1 MSFANTRPVVKRVPL
16 LAAVFAAQVAVAHW
30 GRAQIAVAVSTTDGE
45 AATNKLPGF
54 SVRRENQQV
63 TEAVEDFE
71 RFRSKEMWDKAF
83 AGLNKVFDADP
94 SGLSLKSDGFYVTT
108 PARVQDELLTL
119 PASGREAF
127 RLFYDPKAEQLLRQ
141 TTGSG
146 DALSA
151 AGPTA
156 AHADDIENL
165 SKIVNRYFV
174 TSVGDRA
181 ADRLGDALFEAGD
194 FAAAE
199 RSWRLIL
206 DNSPGTTLSPAL
218 LQTKRGIALARLGA
232 ADGVAQVRG
241 ILQDRFSGQTVRI
254 GGRDVIAT
262 EYLDALTKDLSGAPA
277 SHPEG
282 MISSTIGAGVSVL
295 ATLQL
300 PSSDAPAWQ
309 IPLMDDAGR
318 QQINDA
324 FSRFGWQMLAT
335 QLTAAVPPIATDGK
349 RVYANWFGA
358 CFAADLNTGKMLWRT
373 QTFAG
378 VAEKLSQAAMRGEGA
393 TTEQGAI
400 RLVGNQV
407 LFTGRPSSGQD
418 NLNRLTCLESETGK
432 VAWTSG
438 GAGPLSK
445 WSVIGQPLVE
455 GDSIYVCA
463 HPAQSQD
470 VTLLSIG
477 LKDGDLRWEVLLGT
491 PALGTDF
498 RGMAIGASPV
508 MLRHDALIY
517 ILTNNGVLL
526 AINPAAHR
534 IEWAFSYP
542 TQVTGQQQFF
552 GNQESPPPTPPG
564 AMFVLGST
572 LLFKE
577 TGGDEMYAIDLS
589 GPVLK
594 WKRPIEP
601 SVTLVAADEKSLYLV
616 GAEADCIDA
625 DSHALR
631 WSDKLSVGTRDVI
644 PLVGGSHL
652 YVFGERGIHDIQTA
666 DGTAGPIFRGYDRDG
681 AGGTLWQTGDRVI
694 TVSSSAITAYP
705 LGAAGRH

>member
-1 MSFANTRPVVKRVPL
+1 MGVPL
-16 LAAVFAAQVAVAHW
+16 VAALFAAHVAVGHW
-30 GRAQIAVAVSTTDGE
+30 GRAQIAVAVSATDRE
-45 AATNKLPGF
+45 DPTNKLPGF

-83 AGLNKVFDADP
+83 AALNKVFDADP

-108 PARVQDELLTL
+108 AARIRDELLTL

-141 TTGSG
+141 ATGS
-146 DALSA
+146 DDSFAPAS
-151 AGPTA
+151 PPA

-199 RSWRLIL
+199 QSWRLVL

-218 LQTKRGIALARLGA
+218 LQTKRSIALARLGA
-232 ADGVAQVRG
+232 ADGVAQILG
-241 ILQDRFSGQTVRI
+241 ILHDRYSGQTVRL

-262 EYLDALTKDLSGAPA
+262 EYLDALTKDLSAAPA
-277 SHPEG
+277 SHPG
-282 MISSTIGAGVSVL
+282 AVVSSTIGAGASAL
-295 ATLQL
+295 AGLQL
-300 PSSDAPAWQ
+300 PASDAPAWQ

-324 FSRFGWQMLAT
+324 FSRFGWQMLANQVT
-335 QLTAAVPPIATDGK
+335 SAVPAIASDGK

-378 VAEKLSQAAMRGEGA
+378 VAEKLSQAAMRGEG
-393 TTEQGAI
+393 TNTEQGAI
-400 RLVGNQV
+400 VLVGNRV

-418 NLNRLTCLESETGK
+418 NLTRLTCLESETGK

-438 GAGPLSK
+438 RTGPLSK

-455 GDSIYVCA
+455 GDSLYVCA

-470 VTLLSIG
+470 VTLLNIA
-477 LKDGDLRWEVLLGT
+477 LKDRDLRWEVLLGT

-508 MLRHDALIY
+508 MLRYAALIY
-517 ILTNNGVLL
+517 ILTNNGVML
-526 AINPAAHR
+526 AINPAARR

-542 TQVTGQQQFF
+542 TQVAGQQQRFF
-552 GNQESPPPTPPG
+552 GNNRESPPPTPPG

-572 LLFKE
+572 LFFKE

-601 SVTLVAADEKSLYLV
+601 SVTLGAADERSLYLV

-631 WSDKLSVGTRDVI
+631 WSDKLSVGTRDVL
-644 PLVGGSHL
+644 PLFAGPHL

-681 AGGTLWQTGDRVI
+681 SGGALWQTGDRLI

-705 LGAAGRH
+705 AAAAGRR

>member
-1 MSFANTRPVVKRVPL
+1 MRVPL
-16 LAAVFAAQVAVAHW
+16 LAVLFVTSSAVAHW
-30 GRAQIAVAVSTTDGE
+30 GRAQIAVAVSSTDG
-45 AATNKLPGF
+45 ADPTNKLPGF

-63 TEAVEDFE
+63 TEALEDFE

-83 AGLNKVFDADP
+83 AALNKVFDADP

-108 PARVQDELLTL
+108 AARIRDELLTL

-127 RLFYDPKAEQLLRQ
+127 RLFYDPKAAQLLREA
-141 TTGSG
+141 TGSG
-146 DALSA
+146 DSPGSA
-151 AGPTA
+151 SPPA
-156 AHADDIENL
+156 AHADDIESL
-165 SKIVNRYFV
+165 GKIVNRYFV

-206 DNSPGTTLSPAL
+206 DNYPGTTLSPPL
-218 LQTKRGIALARLGA
+218 LETKRGIALARLGA

-241 ILQDRFSGQTVRI
+241 ILHDRFSGQTVRL

-262 EYLDALTKDLSGAPA
+262 EYLDALTKDLNGAPA
-277 SHPEG
+277 SQPG
-282 MISSTIGAGVSVL
+282 ALVSSTTGGGVSAL
-295 ATLQL
+295 AGLQL
-300 PSSDAPAWQ
+300 PASDAPAWQ

-335 QLTAAVPPIATDGK
+335 QLTSAVPPIATDGK
-349 RVYANWFGA
+349 HVYVNWFGA
-358 CFAADLNTGKMLWRT
+358 CFAADLHTGKMLWRT

-378 VAEKLSQAAMRGEGA
+378 VAEKLSKAAMRGEGA
-393 TTEQGAI
+393 NAEQGAVL
-400 RLVGNQV
+400 LVGHRV

-418 NLNRLTCLESETGK
+418 NLTRLTCLESETGK
-432 VAWTSG
+432 VAWTS
-438 GAGPLSK
+438 ARTGPLSK
-445 WSVIGQPLVE
+445 WSVIGQLMVE
-455 GDSIYVCA
+455 GDSLYVCA

-470 VTLLSIG
+470 VTLLNIG
-477 LKDGDLRWEVLLGT
+477 LENGDLRWELLLGT
-491 PALGTDF
+491 PALGSDF

-508 MLRHDALIY
+508 MLRHDALVY
-517 ILTNNGVLL
+517 ILTNNGVVL

-534 IEWAFSYP
+534 VEWAFSYP
-542 TQVTGQQQFF
+542 TQVQGQQQFF
-552 GNQESPPPTPPG
+552 VNNQESPTPTPPG
-564 AMFVLGST
+564 AMCVLGST
-572 LLFKE
+572 LFFKE

-589 GPVLK
+589 GPTLK

-601 SVTLVAADEKSLYLV
+601 SVTLVAADERNLYLV
-616 GAEADCIDA
+616 GAEADCIDG

-631 WSDKLSVGTRDVI
+631 WSDKLSVGTRDVL
-644 PLVGGSHL
+644 PLFTGSHL

-681 AGGTLWQTGDRVI
+681 AGGALWQTGDRLI

-705 LGAAGRH
+705 LEAAGRR